1 MLEPRGHISTAGSKA
16 QGLRVT
22 ARIKTWPNG
31 YGGVVSF
38 ATVYYL
44 LVRLNHSDLAGE
56 VDGSGVYCKKAKI
69 SLIRIL
75 LRIVDLCVSLTD
87 LLNLAHRLE
96 FSRNG
101 DNEQWLPYLQ
111 QVRTV
116 KEALRMWHQVTKSE
130 FSCSL
135 EQLRSASK
143 YDEQCKAVAV
153 QLHVMYMYYHSA
165 GIALAHY
172 EILLTTMVIPT
183 GTPYTMLRPSYL
195 SKLFCELQDASEDLS
210 DCLDGL
216 LKEDLISLLPIST
229 IALIVFPL
237 IHHSLDLYTTHDD
250 SYTARI
256 LRKSRLGALTEAMNK
271 FEQTYDGV
279 EWVKSI
285 LRQVIDLGESRLSEA
300 TRDREWRRNLSSSP
314 APYLRIAFTIE
325 FSLSRSYF
333 FQEADAPA
341 YLETVF
347 KDKSTPTI
355 DLTERAMM
363 VQPMFGMRDTAEALD
378 EDWEKLLQL
387 QSATEGPMLGSQST
401 ATSVA
406 TPMDDFRDFFDLT
419 VRESTL

>member
-1 MLEPRGHISTAGSKA
+1 
-16 QGLRVT
+16 
-22 ARIKTWPNG
+22 
-31 YGGVVSF
+31 
-38 ATVYYL
+38 
-44 LVRLNHSDLAGE
+44 
-56 VDGSGVYCKKAKI
+56 
-69 SLIRIL
+69 
-75 LRIVDLCVSLTD
+75 
-87 LLNLAHRLE
+87 
-96 FSRNG
+96 
-101 DNEQWLPYLQ
+101 
-111 QVRTV
+111 
-116 KEALRMWHQVTKSE
+116 
-130 FSCSL
+130 
-135 EQLRSASK
+135 
-143 YDEQCKAVAV
+143 
-153 QLHVMYMYYHSA
+153 
-165 GIALAHY
+165 
-172 EILLTTMVIPT
+172 
-183 GTPYTMLRPSYL
+183 
-195 SKLFCELQDASEDLS
+195 
-210 DCLDGL
+210 
-216 LKEDLISLLPIST
+216 
-229 IALIVFPL
+229 
-237 IHHSLDLYTTHDD
+237 
-250 SYTARI
+250 
-256 LRKSRLGALTEAMNK
+256 MNK